1 MCGALVTCPGPRYR
15 AQPCDLRELRGFL
28 LSSEVHNIVELL
40 GPREVIGQAIA
51 WLMATNDMSRDAAFA
66 TLVRESSLSRRT
78 VREVA
83 AAIVA
88 HRVE

>member
-1 MCGALVTCPGPRYR
+1 
-15 AQPCDLRELRGFL
+15 
-28 LSSEVHNIVELL
+28 LSSDVQNIVELL

-51 WLMATNDMSRDAAFA
+51 WLMATNDVSRDAAFA
-66 TLVRESSLSRRT
+66 MLVRHSTLSRQT

-88 HRVE
+88 QQVD

>member
-1 MCGALVTCPGPRYR
+1 M
-15 AQPCDLRELRGFL
+15 
-28 LSSEVHNIVELL
+28 SSDVQNIVELL

-51 WLMATNDMSRDAAFA
+51 CLMATSGVSRDAAFA
-66 TLVRESSLSRRT
+66 MLVRDSLLSRQT

-88 HRVE
+88 RRVD

>member
-1 MCGALVTCPGPRYR
+1 
-15 AQPCDLRELRGFL
+15 
-28 LSSEVHNIVELL
+28 LSSDVQNIVELL

-51 WLMATNDMSRDAAFA
+51 CLMATNDVSRDAAFA
-66 TLVRESSLSRRT
+66 ILVRDSAMSRQT

-88 HRVE
+88 RRVDQLEPPGSEEVRSRALGQRAG

>member
-1 MCGALVTCPGPRYR
+1 VWCTGDLPRTPVTRTFVRSTRVPGFR
-15 AQPCDLRELRGFL
+15 
-28 LSSEVHNIVELL
+28 LSSEVQNIVELL

-51 WLMATNDMSRDAAFA
+51 WLMATNDVSRDAAFA
-66 TLVRESSLSRRT
+66 MLVRDSSLSRQT

-88 HRVE
+88 QRVD

>member
-1 MCGALVTCPGPRYR
+1 
-15 AQPCDLRELRGFL
+15 
-28 LSSEVHNIVELL
+28 LSSDVQNIVELL

-51 WLMATNDMSRDAAFA
+51 WLMATSDVSRDAAFEM
-66 TLVRESSLSRRT
+66 LVRDSSLSRQT

-88 HRVE
+88 QRVD